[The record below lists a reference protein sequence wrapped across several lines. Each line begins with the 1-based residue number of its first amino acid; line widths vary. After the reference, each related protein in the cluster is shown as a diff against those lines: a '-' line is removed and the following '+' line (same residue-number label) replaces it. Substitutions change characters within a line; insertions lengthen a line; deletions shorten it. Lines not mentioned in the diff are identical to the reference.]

1 MAYKKKHEG
10 SKVRSI
16 RVSDSMFDFLR
27 SFNKQQELSRQLL
40 TANDFVVDLIE
51 NSTEYHQYLI
61 NKNNEVKQPALF

>member
-27 SFNKQQELSRQLL
+27 SFNKQQELS
-40 TANDFVVDLIE
+40 ANDFVVDLIE

-61 NKNNEVKQPALF
+61 NKNNEVKQPAFF

>member
-1 MAYKKKHEG
+1 
-10 SKVRSI
+10 
-16 RVSDSMFDFLR
+16 MFDFLR

>member
-27 SFNKQQELSRQLL
+27 SFNKQQELS
-40 TANDFVVDLIE
+40 ANDFVVDLIE